1 MRVAI
6 VHDWLTGFRGGEKVL
21 DLLIELFPGATIFTL
36 VHTAGSTSARIESR
50 PIVTAFTQKLPLAS
64 RHYRWYLPLFP
75 WAIESLDLAGFDLIL
90 SSSHCAAKG
99 VVPPAGALHICY
111 CHTPMRYV
119 WDRFEDYF
127 GNGVKAR
134 LVYGPVAS
142 FLRRWDRDSASRVH
156 RFIANSTYVKERI
169 RSYYGRE
176 VDAVIPP
183 PVDTDFYTPGEEAR
197 RNYFLIVSALVPYK
211 RIDLALEA
219 FRGRG
224 EDLLIVGVGP
234 SAARLRAMAPAN
246 VRFLGWLPDE
256 ELRRLY
262 RGCRATILPGVE
274 DFGIVPLESMACG
287 RPVVALARGGVLDT
301 VRDGET
307 GVLFE
312 EASSVS
318 LSRAIDRVSSL
329 RFNESSLR
337 EWALGFSRE
346 KFLNRMREFVRMRL
360 EERGGGARRAPSSPS
375 EERGE
380 H

>member
-21 DLLIELFPGATIFTL
+21 DLLVELFPEATVFTL
-36 VHTAGSTSARIESR
+36 VHVAGSTNARIESR

-64 RHYRWYLPLFP
+64 SHYRWYLPLFP
-75 WAIESLDLAGFDLIL
+75 RAIESLDLGGFDLIL

-99 VVPPAGALHICY
+99 VVPPPGASHICY

-127 GNGVKAR
+127 GNGIKAR
-134 LVYGPVAS
+134 LVYGPLAS
-142 FLRRWDRDSASRVH
+142 RLRRWDRDSARRVD
-156 RFIANSTYVKERI
+156 RFIANSTYVQERI
-169 RSYYGRE
+169 RAYYGRE

-183 PVDTDFYTPGEEAR
+183 PVDTDFYTPGNEAPGE
-197 RNYFLIVSALVPYK
+197 YFLIVSALVPYK
-211 RIDLALEA
+211 RIDLALGA
-219 FRGRG
+219 FRGRR
-224 EDLLIVGVGP
+224 DNLLVVGAGP
-234 SAARLRAMAPAN
+234 SEAGLRRMAPAN

-274 DFGIVPLESMACG
+274 DFGIVPLESMSCG

-301 VRDGET
+301 VKDAES
-307 GVLFE
+307 GVLFDE
-312 EASSVS
+312 PSPLS

-329 RFNESSLR
+329 RFNEGALR
-337 EWALGFSRE
+337 DWALNFSRE
-346 KFLNRMREFVRMRL
+346 RFLSRMREFVGRHL
-360 EERGGGARRAPSSPS
+360 EARGATAGPEGPSST
-375 EERGE
+375 GGLE